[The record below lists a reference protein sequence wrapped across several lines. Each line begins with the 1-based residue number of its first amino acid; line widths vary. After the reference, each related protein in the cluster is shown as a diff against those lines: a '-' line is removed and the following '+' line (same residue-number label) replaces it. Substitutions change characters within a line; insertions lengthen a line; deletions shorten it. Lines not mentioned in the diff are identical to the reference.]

1 MNITCEVARDMAE
14 LYKADLL
21 INKESIQQI
30 RSHLKT
36 CPSCREYYKAY
47 DRHTA
52 EQRSKNQPSFSDDMD
67 EVQKRTYAILAKKM
81 NHHSIMEIIGT
92 SAAIG
97 AGSIMLIIGL
107 VMTSKSLHKNI
118 NKGAETL

>member
-1 MNITCEVARDMAE
+1 MNITCEVVRDMAE

-21 INKESIQQI
+21 ENPESIQQI
-30 RSHLKT
+30 KNHLKT
-36 CPSCREYYKAY
+36 CPSCRAYYKSY

-52 EQRSKNQPSFSDDMD
+52 EQSRKPSVPCSDDVD
-67 EVQKRTYAILAKKM
+67 EVQKRMYANLAKKL
-81 NHHSIMEIIGT
+81 NQHRIMEIIGT

-107 VMTSKSLHKNI
+107 VMTSKSLHKNKA
-118 NKGAETL
+118 KGAETL

>member
-21 INKESIQQI
+21 VNKESIQQI
-30 RSHLKT
+30 RTHLKS
-36 CPSCREYYKAY
+36 CPSCRAYYKAY
-47 DRHTA
+47 DRHTT
-52 EQRSKNQPSFSDDMD
+52 ERKQKNPLPNSDDMD
-67 EVQKRTYAILAKKM
+67 EIQERMYATLAKKM
-81 NHHSIMEIIGT
+81 NQHRIMEIIGT

-107 VMTSKSLHKNI
+107 VMTSKSLHENI
-118 NKGAETL
+118 NKGAETS